1 MSSDRAKFFPRRRS
15 LMSVLSAEVPGVP
28 KRVLCLSALILF
40 QLFPATTYFFA
51 QSQNI
56 DTWFVDSLVKVFPA
70 DKPGTHALAVPELK
84 GARNQHLSIQLAVRS
99 SQAHRLVTAEVTPLE
114 DDHRQKIL
122 TVTIHPIGY
131 VVVGS
136 HSTDTPDD
144 ELVGEAPGW
153 YPDPLIDFPLD
164 LQPDRTYPLWVTIHV
179 PPNSNLGSYRAAITV
194 SAGGHSLA
202 RAEFRVR
209 VVTASVPE
217 ERSLKVTNWFSLDDK
232 VSRQFY
238 GFPAFSSEWWTLVE
252 HVGRVLADH
261 RQNVVLTP
269 LMDLIQA
276 RVQDDG
282 LRYDFANFDRWVE
295 TFQKAG
301 TIGTIEGSHL
311 LGRAGGYNGPL
322 QVEIFQLIDRQV
334 KKLSLPPDNPDV
346 EKFVTQFLSALD
358 AHLEQKGWKSI
369 YLQHILDEAHGN
381 EPQSY
386 AKMASL
392 VRRYLPGISTI
403 DAVDAAHMPELLQQ
417 NCDIWVP
424 QLGKFDDQMDMLRQ
438 RARNGRQVWF
448 YTCLVPRGRY
458 LNRLMDFPLLKVRL
472 LHWLNFRLQLTGFL
486 HWGGNYWSPEPF
498 KDTQPVINENT
509 ELLPSGDA
517 FIVYPDRP
525 RKSVR
530 SSVRLETMREGIE
543 DYELLQ
549 ALRASRPG
557 EAERIATAAVSSF
570 TQYTR
575 DPVAFR
581 KIEDGLLDALSK

>member
-1 MSSDRAKFFPRRRS
+1 MR
-15 LMSVLSAEVPGVP
+15 
-28 KRVLCLSALILF
+28 KRIQCVAILIL
-40 QLFPATTYFFA
+40 LLLCPAGTYCFP
-51 QSQNI
+51 QSQELN
-56 DTWFVDSLVKVFPA
+56 TWFVDSLVKIFPE
-70 DKPGTHALAVPELK
+70 DKPGTHALVAPELW
-84 GARNQHLSIQLAVRS
+84 GARNQHLSVQLALRS

-114 DDHRQKIL
+114 DDHGQKIL
-122 TVTIHPIGY
+122 TVTIDPVGY

-136 HSTDTPDD
+136 HSTDTPDE

-153 YPDPLIDFPLD
+153 YPDPLIDFPFD

-179 PPNSNLGSYRAAITV
+179 PPNSKPGNYRATITV
-194 SAGGHSLA
+194 NAGAHALA
-202 RAEFRVR
+202 RAEFRVHILG
-209 VVTASVPE
+209 ASVPE
-217 ERSLKVTNWFSLDDK
+217 ERSLKVTNWFSLNDK

-238 GFPAFSSEWWTLVE
+238 GFPAFSPEWWSLVE

-276 RVQDDG
+276 RAQGDG

-301 TIGTIEGSHL
+301 TIGTIEGGHL

-322 QVEIFQLIDRQV
+322 QVEIFQLVGGQV
-334 KKLSLPPDNPDV
+334 KKVSLPPDNPDV
-346 EKFVTQFLSALD
+346 ERSMTQFLSALNS
-358 AHLEQKGWKSI
+358 HLEQKGWKSI
-369 YLQHILDEAHGN
+369 YLQHILDEAHGT
-381 EPQSY
+381 EPQFY

-392 VRRYLPGISTI
+392 VHSYLPGIPTI

-424 QLGKFDDQMDMLRQ
+424 QLGKFDDQMEMLRH
-438 RARNGRQVWF
+438 RTASGREVWF
-448 YTCLVPRGRY
+448 YTCLVPRGHY
-458 LNRLMDFPLLKVRL
+458 PNRLMDFPLLKVRL
-472 LHWLNFRLQLTGFL
+472 LHWLNFKLQLTGFL
-486 HWGGNYWSPEPF
+486 HWGGNYWTPEPF

-530 SSVRLETMREGIE
+530 SSIRLETMREGIE
-543 DYELLQ
+543 DYELLRL
-549 ALRASRPG
+549 LRASSP
-557 EAERIATAAVSSF
+557 AEGDRIITAAVSSF
-570 TQYTR
+570 TEYIR

-581 KIEDGLLDALSK
+581 KIEEGLLDALSK